1 MVIKV
6 KKGATRTDIEKALDQ
21 LSKGKKQRSLK
32 KHFGVLK
39 RGLDGLTYQKKVRRE
54 N

>member
-1 MVIKV
+1 MIIKV
-6 KKGATRTDIEKALDQ
+6 KKGATPTDIEKALDR
-21 LSKGKKQRSLK
+21 LSKGKKRPTLK

-39 RGLDGLTYQKKVRRE
+39 RGLDGLTYQKGVRCE